1 MGTLQ
6 STRGKDIGS
15 KKMDETESD
24 ASVQGVKE
32 VSYPKRPRPFITA
45 YRSTGYEDPSLRE
58 TPKAMGLVKLADRDS

>member
-24 ASVQGVKE
+24 AYVQGVKE
-32 VSYPKRPRPFITA
+32 VSCSKRPRPFITA
-45 YRSTGYEDPSLRE
+45 YQSTGYEDPSLGENSKGHGACEAGR
-58 TPKAMGLVKLADRDS
+58 P